1 MRNLAWVSGA
11 SLSVLL
17 SVDPALAQRCELRQP
32 AGVTVSGRGAHL
44 ARIAYSSQGLVV
56 AWRQPG
62 RSTDELVY
70 RAIDPR
76 TMRPTQRA
84 QRLPLDSRGAVLSL
98 PRLTVLSDGSIAA
111 TGCAC
116 TPTALRCVSAIG
128 AGSSAAPTWS
138 PPAPSAGALCVF
150 DVAASGS
157 SLLATA
163 AIGAN
168 RSLQFFGPSVTQPAA
183 LSNEQR
189 GDPTLI
195 GLDGDSFALVYR
207 SPMPGAII
215 AVDSHGGARTPV
227 PFGADAS
234 FASAPVRYGNGVLSI
249 LFQQSSSAQPPT
261 HTILTWTASGGVA
274 RAPLQ
279 LPTQRI
285 TSTMWVRTMV
295 MATAP
300 STAGCF
306 LVAWSQSDHREH
318 FIGRVCNNTL
328 DPGSVATIRRP
339 NGLINFAMAGD
350 GQRAFAMWGDDT
362 RDSNNTVVQ
371 VSELGCH

>member
-1 MRNLAWVSGA
+1 MSSRGA
-11 SLSVLL
+11 SE
-17 SVDPALAQRCELRQP
+17 P
-32 AGVTVSGRGAHL
+32 
-44 ARIAYSSQGLVV
+44 RIAYSQQGLVV
-56 AWRQPG
+56 AWRQRG
-62 RSTDELVY
+62 RSADELLY

-76 TMRPTQRA
+76 TMRPAPRA
-84 QRLPLDSRGAVLSL
+84 QRLALDVRRALLSP

-138 PPAPSAGALCVF
+138 PPAPIVCGVGAF

-157 SLLATA
+157 SLLATMA
-163 AIGAN
+163 TAAN
-168 RSLQFFGPSVTQPAA
+168 RSPQFFGPSVTQPAT
-183 LSNEQR
+183 LSSEQR
-189 GDPTLI
+189 AEPTLI

-207 SPMPGAII
+207 SPMPGSII
-215 AVDSHGGARTPV
+215 AVDSHGNTRPPV
-227 PFGADAS
+227 AFGADAR
-234 FASAPVRYGNGVLSI
+234 FASAPVRYGNGLLSI

-261 HTILTWTASGGVA
+261 HTILTWTASGGIT

-279 LPTQRI
+279 LPTQRTTNTI
-285 TSTMWVRTMV
+285 WTPTMV
-295 MATAP
+295 KATAA

-318 FIGRVCNNTL
+318 FVGRVCNNTL
-328 DPGSVATIRRP
+328 DPNSVATFRRP
-339 NGLINFAMAGD
+339 NGLINFTMVSD
-350 GQRAFAMWGDDT
+350 GQRAFAAWGDDT
-362 RDSNNTVVQ
+362 RDDNNTVVQ